1 MLLLGRRRGVY
12 RVVVGKP
19 EGKRLLGS
27 PRRRWKVNNIRM
39 DLQEVRCG
47 GMDLIEIAQ
56 DRERSRALVNA
67 VMNHLV
73 PYNAGN
79 FLTS

>member
-1 MLLLGRRRGVY
+1 
-12 RVVVGKP
+12 
-19 EGKRLLGS
+19 
-27 PRRRWKVNNIRM
+27 M

-47 GMDLIEIAQ
+47 GMDWIDLAE
-56 DRERSRALVNA
+56 DRDGWWALADA
-67 VMNHLV
+67 VMNFRV